1 MTEPT
6 PEKHEFQAEVKQVLN
21 IVINSLYKDKEIF
34 IRELVSNASDALEKL
49 RYIQLTD
56 KDIFDDNLPLEIS
69 ISTDDVANT
78 ITIKDFGIGMTR
90 QELIENLGTIAHSG
104 SKAFLEAVKKG
115 ADAGDNLIGQF
126 GVGFYSVFMVAK
138 SVRVF
143 THHWKKDGE
152 HLVWSSDG
160 SGSYE
165 IEVTSGQRRGCK
177 IEIRLND
184 EVKEFSKAEHVK
196 QILSHYSN
204 FVQFPI
210 NLNGE
215 RINTVQAIWMRNKNE
230 IKDEEYTEFYK
241 FQAKAFDEPFYK
253 LHFNSDAPLTIN
265 SLLFVPTENQERWG
279 FIRMEPGVGLYCRKI
294 LIDSNPKGLL
304 PDWLRFIRGVID
316 SADLPLNISRET
328 MQDSSL
334 VNKISDVITK
344 RFLKFLEGEAKERP
358 EKYEEFYDK
367 FGLFLKEG
375 IVTDVA
381 YREQLSQLVL
391 FESSELEKD
400 KLTSLSAY
408 VSRMKEEQK
417 DIYYLNAPTR
427 ESLEVGPHLEYFRAR
442 GFEVLFLYDPI
453 DDFVMNNL
461 REFDGKKLMSADSA
475 DVKIGDIAKDSKE
488 KPLDKGA
495 EEKLCEWL
503 KETLGD
509 RVNEVTT
516 SKRLVESP
524 VIALNADKFMTPGM
538 KRIMKA
544 MRQEVK
550 ESYKINLE
558 VNSRHNLI
566 KNLSELKDRDPD
578 LAKMVAEQLLDNAL
592 IASGFLDDPRTMINR
607 VYRILERVSVNQPT
621 GRIK

>member
-1 MTEPT
+1 MADRT
-6 PEKHEFQAEVKQVLN
+6 PEKHEFQAEVKQVLD
-21 IVINSLYKDKEIF
+21 IVINSLYKEKEIF

-49 RYIQLTD
+49 RYIQLTE

-69 ISTDDVANT
+69 ISTDGVANT
-78 ITIKDFGIGMTR
+78 ITIKDFGLGMTR
-90 QELIENLGTIAHSG
+90 EELIENLGTIAHSG

-115 ADAGDNLIGQF
+115 ADVGDNLIGQF

-143 THHWKKDGE
+143 THHWRKDGE

-160 SGSYE
+160 SGAYE
-165 IEVTSGQRRGCK
+165 IETTSGQRRGCK
-177 IEIRLND
+177 IEIRLKD
-184 EVKEFSKAEHVK
+184 EAREFSNAEHVK

-230 IKDEEYTEFYK
+230 IKDEEYAEFYK

-253 LHFNSDAPLTIN
+253 LHFSSDAPLTIN

-279 FIRMEPGVGLYCRKI
+279 FLRLEPGVSLYCRKI

-304 PDWLRFIRGVID
+304 PEWLRFVRGVID

-334 VNKISDVITK
+334 VQKINEAITK
-344 RFLKFLEGEAKERP
+344 RFLKFLEEEAKERKD
-358 EKYEEFYDK
+358 KYEEFYNK

-375 IVTDVA
+375 IVMDIT
-381 YREQLSQLVL
+381 YREQLSKLL
-391 FESSELEKD
+391 RFESSQLEKG
-400 KLTSLSAY
+400 KLSSLSEYA
-408 VSRMKEEQK
+408 SRMKEDQK
-417 DIYYLNAPTR
+417 EIYYLNAPTR
-427 ESLEVGPHLEYFRAR
+427 ESLELGPHLEYFKAR
-442 GFEVLFLYDPI
+442 DFEVLFLYDPI
-453 DDFVMNNL
+453 DDFVMSNL
-461 REFDGKKLMSADSA
+461 KEFDGKKLISADSA
-475 DVKIGDIAKDSKE
+475 DVRIGDITKDSKE
-488 KPLDKGA
+488 KPLDEGA
-495 EEKLCEWL
+495 EKKLCEWF

-509 RVNEVTT
+509 RVNEVTI

-550 ESYKINLE
+550 EGYRVNLE

-566 KNLSELKDRDPD
+566 KNLSDLKEKDPD
-578 LAKMVAEQLLDNAL
+578 LAKLVAEQLFDNAL
-592 IASGFLDDPRTMINR
+592 IASGFLDDPRSMVNR
-607 VYRILERVSVNQPT
+607 VYKILEHVSV
-621 GRIK
+621 R

>member
-6 PEKHEFQAEVKQVLN
+6 PERYEFQAEVKQVLD
-21 IVINSLYKDKEIF
+21 IVIHSLYKEKEIF

-49 RYIQLTD
+49 RYFQLTE
-56 KDIFDDNLPLEIS
+56 KDIFDENLPLEIS

-78 ITIKDFGIGMTR
+78 ITIKDFGVGMTR
-90 QELIENLGTIAHSG
+90 QELVENLGTIAHSG

-115 ADAGDNLIGQF
+115 ADLGENLIGQF

-138 SVRVF
+138 SVRVY

-160 SGSYE
+160 SGAYE
-165 IEVTSGQRRGCK
+165 IETTSGQRRGCK
-177 IEIRLND
+177 VEIQLKD
-184 EVKEFSKAEHVK
+184 EAKEFSKAEQVK

-230 IKDEEYTEFYK
+230 IKDEEYAEFYK
-241 FQAKAFDEPFYK
+241 FQAKAFDEPLYK
-253 LHFNSDAPLTIN
+253 LHFSSDAPLTIN

-279 FIRMEPGVGLYCRKI
+279 FIRLEPGVGLYCRKI

-304 PDWLRFIRGVID
+304 PEWLRFVRGVID

-328 MQDSSL
+328 MQDSNL
-334 VNKISDVITK
+334 VLKINDVITK
-344 RFLKFLEGEAKERP
+344 RFLRYLEEEAKENK
-358 EKYEEFYDK
+358 EKYEEFYLK

-375 IVTDVA
+375 IATDIT
-381 YREQLSQLVL
+381 YREQLSKLL
-391 FESSELEKD
+391 RFESSKLEKG
-400 KLTSLSAY
+400 KLSSLSEY
-408 VSRMKEEQK
+408 VSRMKDDQK

-427 ESLEVGPHLEYFRAR
+427 ESLELGPHLEYFSAR
-442 GFEVLFLYDPI
+442 DFEVLFLYDPI

-461 REFDGKKLMSADSA
+461 REFEGKKLISADSA
-475 DVKIGDIAKDSKE
+475 EVKIGDITTDSKE
-488 KPLDKGA
+488 KPLDKDS
-495 EEKLCEWL
+495 EKKLCEWL

-509 RVNEVTT
+509 RVNEVGI

-544 MRQEVK
+544 MRQEIK
-550 ESYKINLE
+550 EGYRVNLE
-558 VNSRHNLI
+558 INSRHNLI
-566 KNLSELKDRDPD
+566 KNLSGLKDKDPD
-578 LAKMVAEQLLDNAL
+578 LAKLVAEQLFDNAL
-592 IASGFLDDPRTMINR
+592 IAAGFLDDPRTMVNR
-607 VYRILERVSVNQPT
+607 VYKILERVSVS
-621 GRIK
+621 

>member
-1 MTEPT
+1 MADRT
-6 PEKHEFQAEVKQVLN
+6 PEKHEFQAEVKQVLD

-56 KDIFDDNLPLEIS
+56 KDIFDDNLALEIS

-78 ITIKDFGIGMTR
+78 ITIKDFGVGMTR

-115 ADAGDNLIGQF
+115 ADVGDNLIGQF

-160 SGSYE
+160 SGAYE
-165 IEVTSGQRRGCK
+165 IETTSGQRRGCK
-177 IEIRLND
+177 IEIRLKD
-184 EVKEFSKAEHVK
+184 EAKEFSKAERVK

-230 IKDEEYTEFYK
+230 IKDEEYAEFYK

-253 LHFNSDAPLTIN
+253 LHFSSDAPLTIN

-279 FIRMEPGVGLYCRKI
+279 FIRLEPGVSLYCRKI

-304 PDWLRFIRGVID
+304 PEWLRFVRGVID

-328 MQDSSL
+328 MQDSGL
-334 VNKISDVITK
+334 VQKINEVMTK
-344 RFLKFLEGEAKERP
+344 RFLKFLEEEVNEGK
-358 EKYEEFYDK
+358 EKYEEFYSK

-375 IVTDVA
+375 IVTDIS
-381 YREQLSQLVL
+381 YREQLSKLIR
-391 FESSELEKD
+391 FESSQLEKG
-400 KLTSLSAY
+400 KLSSLFEY
-408 VSRMKEEQK
+408 VSRMKEDQRE
-417 DIYYLNAPTR
+417 IYYLNAPTR
-427 ESLEVGPHLEYFRAR
+427 ESLELGPHLEYFRAR
-442 GFEVLFLYDPI
+442 DFEVLYLYDPI
-453 DDFVMNNL
+453 DDFVMSNL
-461 REFDGKKLMSADSA
+461 REFDGKKLVSADSA
-475 DVKIGDIAKDSKE
+475 EVKIGDITKESKE
-488 KPLDKGA
+488 EPL
-495 EEKLCEWL
+495 EESTGKKLCEWF

-509 RVNEVTT
+509 RVNEVTI

-544 MRQEVK
+544 MRQDVK
-550 ESYKINLE
+550 ERYRVNLE
-558 VNSRHNLI
+558 VNSRHGLI
-566 KNLSELKDRDPD
+566 KNLSDLKDKDPD
-578 LAKMVAEQLLDNAL
+578 LAQMVAEQLFDNAL
-592 IASGFLDDPRTMINR
+592 IAAGFMDDPRAMVNR
-607 VYRILERVSVNQPT
+607 VYKILERVSV
-621 GRIK
+621 G

>member
-1 MTEPT
+1 MADRT
-6 PEKHEFQAEVKQVLN
+6 PEKHEFQAEVKQVLD

-56 KDIFDDNLPLEIS
+56 KDIFDDNLALEIS

-78 ITIKDFGIGMTR
+78 ITIKDFGVGMTR

-115 ADAGDNLIGQF
+115 ADVGDNLIGQF

-160 SGSYE
+160 SGAYE
-165 IEVTSGQRRGCK
+165 IETTSGQRRGCK
-177 IEIRLND
+177 IEIRLKD
-184 EVKEFSKAEHVK
+184 EAKEFSKAERVK

-230 IKDEEYTEFYK
+230 IKDEEYAEFYK

-253 LHFNSDAPLTIN
+253 LHFSSDAPLTIN

-279 FIRMEPGVGLYCRKI
+279 FIRLEPGVSLYCRKI

-304 PDWLRFIRGVID
+304 PEWLRFVRGVID

-328 MQDSSL
+328 MQDSGL
-334 VNKISDVITK
+334 VQKINEVMTK
-344 RFLKFLEGEAKERP
+344 RFLKFLEEEVNEGK
-358 EKYEEFYDK
+358 EKYEEFYSK

-375 IVTDVA
+375 IVTDIS
-381 YREQLSQLVL
+381 YREQLSKLIR
-391 FESSELEKD
+391 FESSQLEKG
-400 KLTSLSAY
+400 KLSSLFEY
-408 VSRMKEEQK
+408 VSRMKEDQRE
-417 DIYYLNAPTR
+417 IYYLNAPTR
-427 ESLEVGPHLEYFRAR
+427 ESLELGPHLEYFRAR
-442 GFEVLFLYDPI
+442 DFEVLYLYDPI
-453 DDFVMNNL
+453 DDFVMSNL
-461 REFDGKKLMSADSA
+461 REFDGKKLVSADSA
-475 DVKIGDIAKDSKE
+475 EVKIGDITKESKE
-488 KPLDKGA
+488 EPL
-495 EEKLCEWL
+495 EESTGKKLCEWF

-509 RVNEVTT
+509 RVNEVTI

-544 MRQEVK
+544 MRQDVK
-550 ESYKINLE
+550 EGYRVNLE
-558 VNSRHNLI
+558 VNSRHGLI
-566 KNLSELKDRDPD
+566 KNLSDLKDKDPD
-578 LAKMVAEQLLDNAL
+578 LAQMVAEQLFDNAL
-592 IASGFLDDPRTMINR
+592 IAAGFMDDPRAMVNR
-607 VYRILERVSVNQPT
+607 VYKILERVSV
-621 GRIK
+621 G

>member
-1 MTEPT
+1 MTETT
-6 PEKHEFQAEVKQVLN
+6 PERHEFQAEVKQVLD

-34 IRELVSNASDALEKL
+34 VRELVSNASDALEKL

-78 ITIKDFGIGMTR
+78 ITIKDFGVGMTR
-90 QELIENLGTIAHSG
+90 QELIESLGTIAHSG

-115 ADAGDNLIGQF
+115 ADVGDNLIGQF

-143 THHWKKDGE
+143 THHWKRDGE
-152 HLVWSSDG
+152 HLVWSSEG
-160 SGSYE
+160 SGAYE
-165 IEVTSGQRRGCK
+165 IEATSGQRRGCK
-177 IEIRLND
+177 IEIRLKD
-184 EVKEFSKAEHVK
+184 EAKEFSKAEHVK

-230 IKDEEYTEFYK
+230 IKDEEYAEFYK

-253 LHFNSDAPLTIN
+253 LHFSSDAPLTIN
-265 SLLFVPTENQERWG
+265 SLLFVPTENHERWG
-279 FIRMEPGVGLYCRKI
+279 FMRMELGVGLYCRKI

-304 PDWLRFIRGVID
+304 PEWLRFVRGVID

-334 VNKISDVITK
+334 VQKINDVITK
-344 RFLKFLEGEAKERP
+344 RFLKFLEEEAKERT

-375 IVTDVA
+375 IVTDIT
-381 YREQLSQLVL
+381 YREQLSQLAR
-391 FESSELEKD
+391 FESSQLEKG
-400 KLTSLSAY
+400 KLSSLSEY
-408 VSRMKEEQK
+408 VSRMKEDQK
-417 DIYYLNAPTR
+417 EIYYLNAPTR
-427 ESLEVGPHLEYFRAR
+427 ESLEHGPHLEYFRAR
-442 GFEVLFLYDPI
+442 DFEVLFLYDPI

-461 REFDGKKLMSADSA
+461 REFDGKKLISADSTE
-475 DVKIGDIAKDSKE
+475 VKIGDITKDSKE
-488 KPLDKGA
+488 KPLDKAA
-495 EEKLCEWL
+495 EKKLCEWL

-516 SKRLVESP
+516 SKRLVDSP

-550 ESYKINLE
+550 EGYKVNLE

-566 KNLSELKDRDPD
+566 KNLSDLKDRDPD
-578 LAKMVAEQLLDNAL
+578 LAKLVAEQLLDNAL
-592 IASGFLDDPRTMINR
+592 IAAGFLDDPRTMVNR
-607 VYRILERVSVNQPT
+607 VYRILERVSANQPSE
-621 GRIK
+621 RIE

>member
-1 MTEPT
+1 MADRT
-6 PEKHEFQAEVKQVLN
+6 PEKHEFQAEVKQVLD
-21 IVINSLYKDKEIF
+21 IVINSLYKEKEIF

-49 RYIQLTD
+49 RYIQLTE

-69 ISTDDVANT
+69 ISTDGVANT
-78 ITIKDFGIGMTR
+78 ITIKDFGLGMTR
-90 QELIENLGTIAHSG
+90 EELIENLGTIAHSG

-115 ADAGDNLIGQF
+115 ADVGDNLIGQF

-143 THHWKKDGE
+143 THHWRKDGE

-160 SGSYE
+160 SGAYE
-165 IEVTSGQRRGCK
+165 IETTSGQRRGCK
-177 IEIRLND
+177 IEIRLKD
-184 EVKEFSKAEHVK
+184 KAREFSNAEHVK

-230 IKDEEYTEFYK
+230 IKDEEYAEFYK

-253 LHFNSDAPLTIN
+253 LHFSSDAPLTIN

-279 FIRMEPGVGLYCRKI
+279 FLRLEPGVSLYCRKI

-304 PDWLRFIRGVID
+304 PEWLRFVRGVID

-334 VNKISDVITK
+334 VQKINEAITK
-344 RFLKFLEGEAKERP
+344 RFLKFLEEEAKERKD
-358 EKYEEFYDK
+358 KYEEFYNK

-375 IVTDVA
+375 IVMDIT
-381 YREQLSQLVL
+381 YREQLSKLL
-391 FESSELEKD
+391 RFESSQLEKG
-400 KLTSLSAY
+400 KLSSLSEYA
-408 VSRMKEEQK
+408 SRMKEDQK
-417 DIYYLNAPTR
+417 EIYYLNAPTR
-427 ESLEVGPHLEYFRAR
+427 ESLELGPHLEYFKAR
-442 GFEVLFLYDPI
+442 DFEVLFLYDPI
-453 DDFVMNNL
+453 DDFVMSNL
-461 REFDGKKLMSADSA
+461 KEFDGKKLISADSA
-475 DVKIGDIAKDSKE
+475 DVRIGDITKDSKE
-488 KPLDKGA
+488 KPLDEGA
-495 EEKLCEWL
+495 EKKLCEWF

-509 RVNEVTT
+509 RVNEVTI

-550 ESYKINLE
+550 EGYRVNLE

-566 KNLSELKDRDPD
+566 KNLSDLKEKDPD
-578 LAKMVAEQLLDNAL
+578 LAKLVAEQLFDNAL
-592 IASGFLDDPRTMINR
+592 IASGFLDDPRSMVNR
-607 VYRILERVSVNQPT
+607 VYKILEHVSV
-621 GRIK
+621 R

>member
-1 MTEPT
+1 MTEST
-6 PEKHEFQAEVKQVLN
+6 PERHEFQAEVKQVLD
-21 IVINSLYKDKEIF
+21 IVINSLYKEKEIF

-49 RYIQLTD
+49 RYIQLTE
-56 KDIFDDNLPLEIS
+56 KDIFDENLPLEIS

-78 ITIKDFGIGMTR
+78 ITVKDFGLGMTR
-90 QELIENLGTIAHSG
+90 QELVENLGTIAHSG

-115 ADAGDNLIGQF
+115 ADLGDDLIGQF

-138 SVRVF
+138 SVRVY

-160 SGSYE
+160 SGAYE
-165 IEVTSGQRRGCK
+165 IEITSGQRRGCK
-177 IEIRLND
+177 IEIQLKD
-184 EVKEFSKAEHVK
+184 EAKEFSKAEHVK

-230 IKDEEYTEFYK
+230 IKDEEYAEFYK

-253 LHFNSDAPLTIN
+253 LHFSSDAPLTIN

-279 FIRMEPGVGLYCRKI
+279 FIRLEPGVGLYCRKI

-304 PDWLRFIRGVID
+304 PEWLRFVRGVID

-328 MQDSSL
+328 IQDSGL
-334 VNKISDVITK
+334 VHKIKDVITK
-344 RFLKFLEGEAKERP
+344 RFLRFLEEEAKENK
-358 EKYEEFYDK
+358 EKYEEFYAK

-375 IVTDVA
+375 IVTDIT
-381 YREQLSQLVL
+381 YREHLSKLL
-391 FESSELEKD
+391 RFESSQFEKGN
-400 KLTSLSAY
+400 LSSLSEY
-408 VSRMKEEQK
+408 VSRMKEDQK

-427 ESLEVGPHLEYFRAR
+427 ESLELGPHLEYFKAR
-442 GFEVLFLYDPI
+442 DFEVLFLFDPI

-461 REFDGKKLMSADSA
+461 REFEGKKLISADSA
-475 DVKIGDIAKDSKE
+475 DVKIGDITKDSKE
-488 KPLDKGA
+488 KPLDKGS
-495 EEKLCEWL
+495 EKILCEWL

-509 RVNEVTT
+509 RVNEVAI

-544 MRQEVK
+544 MRQEITEGYRV
-550 ESYKINLE
+550 NLE

-566 KNLSELKDRDPD
+566 KNLSDLKDKDPD
-578 LAKMVAEQLLDNAL
+578 LAKLVAEQLFDNAL
-592 IASGFLDDPRTMINR
+592 IAAGFLDDPRTMVNR
-607 VYRILERVSVNQPT
+607 VYKILERVSVN
-621 GRIK
+621 

>member
-1 MTEPT
+1 MTETT
-6 PEKHEFQAEVKQVLN
+6 PERHEFQAEVKQVLD

-78 ITIKDFGIGMTR
+78 ITIKDFGVGMTR

-115 ADAGDNLIGQF
+115 ADVGDNLIGQF

-138 SVRVF
+138 SVRVY

-160 SGSYE
+160 SGAYE
-165 IEVTSGQRRGCK
+165 IEATSGQRRGCK

-184 EVKEFSKAEHVK
+184 EAKEFSKAEHVK

-230 IKDEEYTEFYK
+230 IKDEEYAEFYK

-253 LHFNSDAPLTIN
+253 LHFSSDAPLTIN

-279 FIRMEPGVGLYCRKI
+279 FIRLDPGVSLYCRKI

-304 PDWLRFIRGVID
+304 PEWLRFVRGVID

-328 MQDSSL
+328 MQDSGL
-334 VNKISDVITK
+334 VQKINDVITK
-344 RFLKFLEGEAKERP
+344 RFLKFLEEEAKE
-358 EKYEEFYDK
+358 
-367 FGLFLKEG
+367 
-375 IVTDVA
+375 
-381 YREQLSQLVL
+381 
-391 FESSELEKD
+391 
-400 KLTSLSAY
+400 
-408 VSRMKEEQK
+408 
-417 DIYYLNAPTR
+417 
-427 ESLEVGPHLEYFRAR
+427 
-442 GFEVLFLYDPI
+442 
-453 DDFVMNNL
+453 
-461 REFDGKKLMSADSA
+461 
-475 DVKIGDIAKDSKE
+475 SKE
-488 KPLDKGA
+488 KYQQ
-495 EEKLCEWL
+495 C
-503 KETLGD
+503 
-509 RVNEVTT
+509 
-516 SKRLVESP
+516 
-524 VIALNADKFMTPGM
+524 I
-538 KRIMKA
+538 
-544 MRQEVK
+544 
-550 ESYKINLE
+550 
-558 VNSRHNLI
+558 
-566 KNLSELKDRDPD
+566 
-578 LAKMVAEQLLDNAL
+578 
-592 IASGFLDDPRTMINR
+592 
-607 VYRILERVSVNQPT
+607 
-621 GRIK
+621 

>member
-1 MTEPT
+1 MADRT
-6 PEKHEFQAEVKQVLN
+6 PEKHEFQAEVKQVLD

-56 KDIFDDNLPLEIS
+56 KDIFDDNLALEIS

-78 ITIKDFGIGMTR
+78 ITIKDFGVGMTR

-115 ADAGDNLIGQF
+115 ADVGDNLIGQF

-160 SGSYE
+160 SGAYE
-165 IEVTSGQRRGCK
+165 IETTSGQRRGCK
-177 IEIRLND
+177 IEIRLKD
-184 EVKEFSKAEHVK
+184 EAKEFSKAERVK

-230 IKDEEYTEFYK
+230 IKDEEYAEFYK

-253 LHFNSDAPLTIN
+253 LHFSSDAPLTIN

-279 FIRMEPGVGLYCRKI
+279 FIRLEPGVSLYCRKI

-304 PDWLRFIRGVID
+304 PEWLRFVRGVID

-328 MQDSSL
+328 MQDSGL
-334 VNKISDVITK
+334 VQKINEVMTK
-344 RFLKFLEGEAKERP
+344 RFLKFLEEEVNEGK
-358 EKYEEFYDK
+358 EKYEEFYNK

-375 IVTDVA
+375 IVTDIS
-381 YREQLSQLVL
+381 YREQLSKLIR
-391 FESSELEKD
+391 FESSQLEKG
-400 KLTSLSAY
+400 KLSSLFEY
-408 VSRMKEEQK
+408 VSRMKEDQRE
-417 DIYYLNAPTR
+417 IYYLNAPTR
-427 ESLEVGPHLEYFRAR
+427 ESLELGPHLEYFRAR
-442 GFEVLFLYDPI
+442 DFEVLYLYDPI
-453 DDFVMNNL
+453 DDFVMSNL
-461 REFDGKKLMSADSA
+461 REFDGKKLVSADSA
-475 DVKIGDIAKDSKE
+475 EVKIGDITKESKE
-488 KPLDKGA
+488 EPL
-495 EEKLCEWL
+495 EESTGKKLCEWF

-509 RVNEVTT
+509 RVNEVTI

-544 MRQEVK
+544 MRQDVK
-550 ESYKINLE
+550 EGYRVNLE
-558 VNSRHNLI
+558 VNSRHGLI
-566 KNLSELKDRDPD
+566 KNLSDLKDKDPD
-578 LAKMVAEQLLDNAL
+578 LAQMVAEQLFDNAL
-592 IASGFLDDPRTMINR
+592 IAAGFMDDPRAMVNR
-607 VYRILERVSVNQPT
+607 VYKILERVSV
-621 GRIK
+621 G

>member
-1 MTEPT
+1 MVNKMTEPT
-6 PEKHEFQAEVKQVLN
+6 PERHEFQAEVKQVLD
-21 IVINSLYKDKEIF
+21 IVINSLYKEKEIF

-49 RYIQLTD
+49 RHLQLTD
-56 KDIFDDNLPLEIS
+56 KNIFDDNLPLEIS

-78 ITIKDFGIGMTR
+78 ITIKDFGVGMTR

-115 ADAGDNLIGQF
+115 ADVGDNLIGQF

-138 SVRVF
+138 SVRVH

-160 SGSYE
+160 SGAYE
-165 IEVTSGQRRGCK
+165 IEASSGQRRGCK
-177 IEIRLND
+177 IEIQLKD
-184 EVKEFSKAEHVK
+184 EAKEFSKAEHVK

-230 IKDEEYTEFYK
+230 IKDEEYAEFYK

-253 LHFNSDAPLTIN
+253 LHFSSDAPLTIN

-279 FIRMEPGVGLYCRKI
+279 FIRLEPGVSLYCRRI

-304 PDWLRFIRGVID
+304 PEWLRFVRGVID

-328 MQDSSL
+328 MQDSGL
-334 VNKISDVITK
+334 VQKINDVITK
-344 RFLKFLEGEAKERP
+344 RFLKYLEEEAKERK
-358 EKYEEFYDK
+358 EKYEQFYNT

-375 IVTDVA
+375 IATDMT
-381 YREQLSQLVL
+381 YREQLSKLL
-391 FESSELEKD
+391 RFESSQLEKG
-400 KLTSLSAY
+400 KLTSLSKY
-408 VSRMKEEQK
+408 VSRMKEDQK
-417 DIYYLNAPTR
+417 EIYYLNAPTR
-427 ESLEVGPHLEYFRAR
+427 ESLELGPHLEYFRAR
-442 GFEVLFLYDPI
+442 NFEVIFLYDPI

-461 REFDGKKLMSADSA
+461 REFDGKRLISADSA
-475 DVKIGDIAKDSKE
+475 EVKIGDITKDSKE
-488 KPLDKGA
+488 EPLDKGA
-495 EEKLCEWL
+495 EKKLCEWL

-509 RVNEVTT
+509 RVNEVSM

-538 KRIMKA
+538 KRIMRA

-550 ESYKINLE
+550 EGYKVNLE
-558 VNSRHNLI
+558 VNSRHKLI
-566 KNLSELKDRDPD
+566 KNLSDLKDRDPE
-578 LAKMVAEQLLDNAL
+578 LAKLVAEQLLDNAL
-592 IASGFLDDPRTMINR
+592 IAAGFLDDPRTIVNR
-607 VYRILERVSVNQPT
+607 VYRILERVSVN
-621 GRIK
+621 